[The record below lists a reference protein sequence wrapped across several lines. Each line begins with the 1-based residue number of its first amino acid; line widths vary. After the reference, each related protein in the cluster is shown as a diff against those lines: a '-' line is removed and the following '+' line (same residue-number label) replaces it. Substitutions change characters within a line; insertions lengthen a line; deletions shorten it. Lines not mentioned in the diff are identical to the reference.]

1 MSVKLINDA
10 NIFLNT
16 AIKNDQIDQKKKK
29 IAQNISKNVKIDG
42 FRKGKVPLSVI
53 ENRFKDRI
61 EQDSQNEA
69 LNDLI
74 RESLKELNIE
84 LDRVIG
90 NPLITKFQKNDNG
103 IEVEAKI
110 GIFPNI
116 ELKDYEKLIPIVELN
131 DVSDKDVDS
140 RIKELAKSSGEL
152 VEIKKERE
160 LKSGD
165 VANIDFEGFL
175 GDVSFEGGKAEGYD
189 LEIGSNS
196 FIEGFEEQLIGMA
209 KGDTKDINV
218 KFPDNYNATHLA
230 GKEARFSVKLNTI
243 KERKASKIDDDFAK
257 KMIPNNSEATLDT
270 LKENIKTQLHNEN
283 KSKVLNELKPKLI
296 EKLIDG
302 INFDLPDNIVEQ
314 EIDVIFRNSLQSIS
328 KDELQELQN
337 DKDKAKDKR
346 ESHREEAQKSVKLT
360 FIIDTFA
367 KKDNVSVNENEL
379 YQVIYYE
386 AMMMGANPKDVIEHY
401 EKNNMIPALK
411 MTILEN
417 KILSNLLESTIKSDS

>member
-74 RESLKELNIE
+74 KESLEGLNIE
-84 LDRVIG
+84 LNRIIG

-103 IEVEAKI
+103 IEIEAKI
-110 GIFPNI
+110 GIFPTI
-116 ELKDYEKLIPIVELN
+116 ELKDYEKLIPVVDLKEI
-131 DVSDKDVDS
+131 SDEEVDS

-152 VEIKKERE
+152 IEIKEERGLE
-160 LKSGD
+160 TGD
-165 VANIDFEGFL
+165 IANIDFEGFL
-175 GDVSFEGGKAEGYD
+175 DNKAFDGGKSENYD

-196 FIEGFEEQLIGMA
+196 FIKGFEDQLIGMK
-209 KGDTKDINV
+209 KGDIRDINV
-218 KFPDNYNATHLA
+218 RFPDNYNATHLA
-230 GKEARFSVKLNTI
+230 GKDVRFNVKLNTI
-243 KERKASKIDDDFAK
+243 KEREASKIDDDFAK
-257 KMIPNNSEATLDT
+257 KMIPNNKEATLDT
-270 LKENIKTQLHNEN
+270 LKENVKTQLQNEN
-283 KSKVLNELKPKLI
+283 KNKILNELKPKLI
-296 EKLIDG
+296 DNLVDG
-302 INFDLPDNIVEQ
+302 ISFDLPENVVEQ
-314 EIDVIFRNSLQSIS
+314 EIDLIFRNSLQNIN
-328 KDELQELQN
+328 KEELQELQN

-346 ESHREEAQKSVKLT
+346 EAHREDAKKSVKLT

-367 KKDNVSVNENEL
+367 KKDNVSVADNEL

-417 KILSNLLESTIKSDS
+417 KILNNLLESTIKKDS

>member
-74 RESLKELNIE
+74 RESLKDLNIE

-116 ELKDYEKLIPIVELN
+116 ELKDYEQLIPIVELN

-175 GDVSFEGGKAEGYD
+175 GDVSFEGGK
-189 LEIGSNS
+189 SN
-196 FIEGFEEQLIGMA
+196 
-209 KGDTKDINV
+209 
-218 KFPDNYNATHLA
+218 
-230 GKEARFSVKLNTI
+230 
-243 KERKASKIDDDFAK
+243 
-257 KMIPNNSEATLDT
+257 
-270 LKENIKTQLHNEN
+270 
-283 KSKVLNELKPKLI
+283 
-296 EKLIDG
+296 
-302 INFDLPDNIVEQ
+302 
-314 EIDVIFRNSLQSIS
+314 
-328 KDELQELQN
+328 
-337 DKDKAKDKR
+337 
-346 ESHREEAQKSVKLT
+346 
-360 FIIDTFA
+360 
-367 KKDNVSVNENEL
+367 
-379 YQVIYYE
+379 
-386 AMMMGANPKDVIEHY
+386 
-401 EKNNMIPALK
+401 
-411 MTILEN
+411 
-417 KILSNLLESTIKSDS
+417 

>member
-1 MSVKLINDA
+1 MRQISIV
-10 NIFLNT
+10 FLLCLLT
-16 AIKNDQIDQKKKK
+16 LTGF
-29 IAQNISKNVKIDG
+29 AQNG
-42 FRKGKVPLSVI
+42 
-53 ENRFKDRI
+53 
-61 EQDSQNEA
+61 Q
-69 LNDLI
+69 
-74 RESLKELNIE
+74 
-84 LDRVIG
+84 
-90 NPLITKFQKNDNG
+90 T
-103 IEVEAKI
+103 
-110 GIFPNI
+110 NI

-296 EKLIDG
+296 ENLIDG